1 MAAGVTVAA
10 FPSTEWFDAVRA
22 EFNADESFQGGGGG
36 ACNALVGVKI
46 GARAFLLTFEGV
58 ECSAAAE
65 VTTGDLAAA
74 DFVLE
79 MPYADWQEMLAN
91 IAANGHADLHH
102 TLNTLDLD
110 RPDGLSHSVH
120 GDQYREDLFF
130 RYNQTLQYFF
140 DASARITTEFAG

>member
-1 MAAGVTVAA
+1 MAK

-22 EFNADESFQGGGGG
+22 AFNAEESFQGGGGG
-36 ACNALVGVKI
+36 ACNALVGAKI
-46 GARAFLLTFEGV
+46 GDRRFLVTFEGR

-65 VTTGDLAAA
+65 IDEKALAEA
-74 DFVLE
+74 DFYLDMPATQWRE
-79 MPYADWQEMLAN
+79 MVEN
-91 IAANGHADLHH
+91 IAKNGRADLHH

-110 RPDGLSHSVH
+110 REDGLAHSVH

-140 DASARITTEFAG
+140 DASARVKTEF